1 MFNTGAPQFG
11 LRRAKIGT
19 WDGDGTYSNIR
30 NVPSVQVLSSSIE
43 TVTAQLEGDDRIT
56 ATAAVA
62 ISGTVTLRMGSV
74 DNRLLAVLA
83 GSDHTSS
90 GAGVNHFDV
99 LLVTAKNFPYVGVV
113 GQSRAAEGG
122 GDTHLFIPKLKCTE
136 GFEVRFEYGQFSIP
150 EVTLSAVPDENFID
164 EDNDPVLFAL
174 IGHAT
179 ATTDVTLPPTEVE

>member
-19 WDGDGTYSNIR
+19 WVGNGTYTNIR
-30 NVPSVQVLSSSIE
+30 QVPSVQVLASSIE

-74 DNRLLAVLA
+74 DPRFIAVLA
-83 GSDHTSS
+83 GSDNISS
-90 GAGVNHFDV
+90 GGIGT
-99 LLVTAKNFPYVGVV
+99 LKVTAKNFPYVGIA

-122 GDTHLFIPKLKCTE
+122 GDTIMFIPKAKCTD

-150 EVTLSAVPDENFID
+150 EVTLTAVPDENFVD
-164 EDNDPVLFAL
+164 TANDPVLFSLISHTTAL
-174 IGHAT
+174 
-179 ATTDVTLPPTEVE
+179 TDITLPPV